1 MPEVFNWHLGR
12 KMTYAFDEAHPQR
25 QFVAVFNINRCIGC
39 QTCTGA
45 CKATWTFSKGQEA
58 MWWNN
63 VESKPYGG
71 YPQHWDIRLLQLLD
85 EAHRAT
91 GRTAAWD
98 PSGAGDRAPYGVYD
112 GLTITEAA
120 GREQQALGYV
130 PRGAEWRAPTFYE
143 DPSRA
148 YAGNRLGISTQ
159 GASLPEHQTSFFYLQ
174 RICN

>member
-45 CKATWTFSKGQEA
+45 CKATWTFSKGQEF

-71 YPQHWDIRLLQLLD
+71 YPQPWDMKTLALLE
-85 EAHRAT
+85 EADP
-91 GRTAAWD
+91 GGQKWGAANKD
-98 PSGAGDRAPYGVYD
+98 PLNAPHGVYN
-112 GLTITEAA
+112 GLTVFEAA
-120 GREQQALGYV
+120 G
-130 PRGAEWRAPTFYE
+130 
-143 DPSRA
+143 
-148 YAGNRLGISTQ
+148 
-159 GASLPEHQTSFFYLQ
+159 
-174 RICN
+174 